1 MDLHFVIIVLYIN
14 RVKVRVVIKN
24 SFERTMVC
32 LGSVKWQLCTTVIHA
47 DGKMKS
53 RNFNLI
59 LRDIF

>member
-32 LGSVKWQLCTTVIHA
+32 LGSVKWQLWITVIHA
-47 DGKMKS
+47 DEK
-53 RNFNLI
+53 
-59 LRDIF
+59 